1 MSEDEENSE
10 KPFEATP
17 RKLEEARKRGEVPI
31 SQDLLTAAV
40 YLSMLV
46 AAGLFGLWSVSRVG
60 DVLTHLLAYADR
72 HAEDALTGGPF
83 LTNLVQ
89 AVITA
94 TALWFILPMIFAV
107 LATIAQQAFV
117 IAPKKL
123 APKLSRI
130 SPLSNAK
137 QKFGRDGLFNFAKST
152 VKLVIYSG
160 VLALVAAAW
169 ANDLL
174 ASPVLPIS
182 AAMGIGVAMVQAFM
196 IAALVSIVAIG
207 GIDYTWQRAEHLR
220 KQRMS
225 LKELRDELK
234 DSEGDPHTKQ
244 ARRQKGYD
252 IATNRMLADVPE
264 ADVVIV
270 NPTHYAIAL
279 KWTRTPGSAPTC
291 VAKGVD
297 EVAARIRERAQ
308 ASGVPIHRDPP
319 TARALFATIDIGEEI
334 QPDQYRA
341 VAIAIRFAD
350 GLRQRA
356 KGKFDDRA

>member
-1 MSEDEENSE
+1 MSEEEDSSE

-17 RKLEEARKRGEVPI
+17 RKLEEARKKGEVPI

-40 YLSMLV
+40 YLSMML
-46 AAGLFGLWSVSRVG
+46 AAGVFGLRSVTATG
-60 DVLTHLLAYADR
+60 DVLTHLIAYADR
-72 HAEDALTGGPF
+72 HADEALSGGPF
-83 LTNLVQ
+83 LTNLLQ
-89 AVITA
+89 AIVGA
-94 TALWFILPMIFAV
+94 TALWFVLPMVFAV
-107 LATIAQQAFV
+107 LATVAQQAFV

-123 APKLSRI
+123 TPKLSRI

-137 QKFGRDGLFNFAKST
+137 QKFGRDGLFTFAKST
-152 VKLVIYSG
+152 VKLLVYSG

-182 AAMGIGVAMVQAFM
+182 AAMALGVGMVQAFM
-196 IAALVSIVAIG
+196 LAALGAIVAIG
-207 GIDYTWQRAEHLR
+207 GIDYAWQREEHLR

-234 DSEGDPHTKQ
+234 NSEGDPHTKQ

-252 IATNRMLADVPE
+252 IATNRMLADVPQ

-270 NPTHYAIAL
+270 NPTHYAVAL
-279 KWTRTPGSAPTC
+279 TWARTPGSAPVC

-297 EVAARIRERAQ
+297 EIAARIREKAQ
-308 ASGVPIHRDPP
+308 TSGVPIHRDPA
-319 TARALFATIDIGEEI
+319 TARALYGTVEIGDEI
-334 QPDQYRA
+334 KPDQYRA

-350 GLRQRA
+350 RLRHRA
-356 KGKFDDRA
+356 GGPQK

>member
-1 MSEDEENSE
+1 MSEEEESSE

-17 RKLEEARKRGEVPI
+17 RKLEQARKKGEVPI

-46 AAGLFGLWSVSRVG
+46 AAALFGLWSVTNTG
-60 DVLTHLLAYADR
+60 DVLIHLIAYADR
-72 HAEDALTGGPF
+72 HAEAALTGGPF
-83 LTNLVQ
+83 LSDLIK
-89 AVITA
+89 AVVAA
-94 TALWFILPMIFAV
+94 TALWFILPMVFAL
-107 LATIAQQAFV
+107 LATFAQQAFV
-117 IAPKKL
+117 VAPKKL

-152 VKLVIYSG
+152 VKLIVYSA
-160 VLALVAAAW
+160 VLGLVAAAW
-169 ANDLL
+169 ASDLL

-182 AAMGIGVAMVQAFM
+182 AAMQIGVEMVQAFM
-196 IAALVSIVAIG
+196 LAALGAIVAIG
-207 GIDYTWQRAEHLR
+207 GVDYAWQRAEHLR

-270 NPTHYAIAL
+270 NPTHYAVAL
-279 KWTRTPGSAPTC
+279 KWTRTPGSAPIC

-297 EVAARIRERAQ
+297 EIAGRIREAAQ
-308 ASGVPIHRDPP
+308 KSGVPIHRDPP
-319 TARALFATIDIGEEI
+319 TARALHATVEIGDEI
-334 QPDQYRA
+334 APDQYRA

-350 GLRQRA
+350 RLRDRA
-356 KGKFDDRA
+356 KGRDR